1 MKKAVLLII
10 LGFFVL
16 IACNQDNASTIR
28 EASVLY
34 ESKPLALLM
43 LHMYDES
50 AQWKEA
56 ILKDSFAVEFPMD
69 FYGIYTVEATDS
81 TIRNEVFIAQA
92 DVYLKTVKDLVET
105 SKENKPVKKYNSTI
119 DACIA
124 CHQVFCQGPIDKIK
138 YLYIE
143 E

>member
-1 MKKAVLLII
+1 M
-10 LGFFVL
+10 
-16 IACNQDNASTIR
+16 
-28 EASVLY
+28 Y

-43 LHMYDES
+43 LQMHEES
-50 AQWKEA
+50 ADWKEA
-56 ILKDSFAVEFPMD
+56 ILKDSFNIEFPAD

-81 TIRNEVFIAQA
+81 TVRNEVFMSQA
-92 DVYLKTVKDLVET
+92 DVYLKAVKELVET
-105 SKENKPVKKYNSTI
+105 SKEKKQVKKFNITI

-138 YLYIE
+138 KLYIE